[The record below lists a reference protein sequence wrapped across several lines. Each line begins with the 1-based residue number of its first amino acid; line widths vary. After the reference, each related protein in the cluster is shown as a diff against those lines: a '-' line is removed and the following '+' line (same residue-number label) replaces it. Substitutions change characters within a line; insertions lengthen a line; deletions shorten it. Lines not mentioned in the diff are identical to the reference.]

1 MRKFA
6 VIGLG
11 NFGFHVAK
19 ALYAD
24 GNEVVAIDTDKVR
37 VQAIGA
43 YSTEAIVMDA
53 TDRVA
58 LNSLGL
64 ETMDGVIVSTGT
76 KISISVLIC
85 LYLSEIKVKKI
96 LAKALDEDHAKILR
110 KVGATEI
117 IHPER
122 DMALRIARGLSTP
135 NILDFIPLSDEFDLV
150 QVGPPKEF
158 TGKSLKELN
167 LRAKYNVHVI
177 AIKELVPENFVLVP
191 PANFVIKDSDIPI
204 MLGKSEN
211 LKKIKEINGF
221 RGLKSNGTK

>member
-1 MRKFA
+1 MKKFV

-19 ALYAD
+19 SLYAD
-24 GNEVVAIDTDKVR
+24 NNEVIAIDRDKAR
-37 VQAIGA
+37 VQAIDA
-43 YSTEAIVMDA
+43 YASEAVVMDA
-53 TDRVA
+53 TDRDA
-58 LNSLGL
+58 LAALGL
-64 ETMDGVIVSTGT
+64 DTMDAAVVSTGT

-85 LYLSEIKVKKI
+85 LYLSEMKVKKI

-122 DMALRIARGLSTP
+122 DMAVRVARSLSTP
-135 NILDFIPLSDEFDLV
+135 NILDFIPLSEAFDLI
-150 QVGPPKEF
+150 QIGPPREF
-158 TGKSLKELN
+158 IGKSLKDLN

-177 AIKELVPENFVLVP
+177 AVKELVPENFVLAP
-191 PANFVIKDSDIPI
+191 HADFVIKDSDILI

-211 LKKIKEINGF
+211 LKRIKS
-221 RGLKSNGTK
+221 LK